1 MNTRIRIQKE
11 RTHIFSPSIHI
22 AMLATVAGEV
32 TDQALGEAITRA
44 VSKHEILSCKIT
56 LDEQGQAYYERIE
69 QPLIRIE
76 SFAGD
81 WVTVV
86 QKQETVA
93 FDWVS
98 GELIRFYVKRQ
109 QDDFQ
114 LLIVAHHLV
123 GDGLAVSYLLDD
135 VVQALNGHDLIE
147 QPLQLYDP
155 TPILA
160 NSKLSLGMRFML
172 RGLNRKW
179 QKTGQS
185 FSYADYQEMFQ
196 RYWKNRK
203 TEILCE
209 ELGEAQLSALKQ
221 RAKQQGITLNSLL
234 TTTFA
239 QAAQPAQA
247 PSDIGLAASI
257 RPPAYRGMGN
267 YATGISIRYRYTDA
281 KDFTA
286 NAQSIHKLIYD
297 KLEHPKKKFFLLQF
311 MNEVAPTLIDAAYF
325 SAYGDYA
332 NKTAQTVRNL
342 FGYGGKPKNIS
353 ITNLTTL
360 DLNQQEGKYS
370 LTAVQFVPPLVPNAR
385 RIIGICT
392 YRNRMSISFHVE
404 HNEQLAEEKVFFE
417 AAMRE
422 LRRQAG

>member
-11 RTHIFSPSIHI
+11 HTHIFSPSIHI
-22 AMLATVAGEV
+22 AVLGTIAGKV
-32 TDQALGEAITRA
+32 SDQVLGEAVTKA
-44 VSKHEILSCKIT
+44 VTSHEILSCKIT

-69 QPLIRIE
+69 QPLVRIE
-76 SFAGD
+76 SFTGD

-86 QKQETVA
+86 QEQETMA
-93 FDWVS
+93 FDWAN
-98 GELIRFYVKRQ
+98 GELIRFFVKRQ
-109 QDDFQ
+109 QDSFQ
-114 LLIVAHHLV
+114 LLIVAHHLA
-123 GDGLAVSYLLDD
+123 GDGLAVFYLLDD

-160 NSKLSLGMRFML
+160 KSKLSLGMRFML

-185 FSYADYQEMFQ
+185 FTYADYQEMFQ
-196 RYWKNRK
+196 RYWQNRK

-209 ELGEAQLSALKQ
+209 ELDEAQLSALKQ

-234 TTTFA
+234 TAAFA
-239 QAAQPAQA
+239 QAAQA

-257 RPPAYRGMGN
+257 RPPTYRGMGN

-281 KDFTA
+281 KDFER
-286 NAQSIHKLIYD
+286 NAQAIHKLIYA
-297 KLEHPKKKFFLLQF
+297 KLENPKKKFFLLHF

-325 SAYGDYA
+325 SAYGGYT

-342 FGYGGKPKNIS
+342 FGYGGKPKSIS

-392 YRNRMSISFHVE
+392 YRERMSITLHVE
-404 HNEQLAEEKVFFE
+404 HNDQLAEEKAFFE

-422 LRRQAG
+422 LRKQAG

>member
-1 MNTRIRIQKE
+1 MNTIYRIQKE
-11 RTHIFSPSIHI
+11 RTHIFSPSINI
-22 AMLATVAGEV
+22 AMLGTIAGAV
-32 TDQALGEAITRA
+32 TDAALREAITRA
-44 VSKHEILSCKIT
+44 VGKHEILSCKIT

-69 QPLIRIE
+69 QPIVRIE
-76 SFAGD
+76 PFAGD
-81 WVTVV
+81 WIAVV
-86 QKQETVA
+86 QEQETVA
-93 FDWVS
+93 FDWAN

-109 QDDFQ
+109 QDSFQ
-114 LLIVAHHLV
+114 LLIVAHHLA

-147 QPLQLYDP
+147 QPLRLYDP
-155 TPILA
+155 TPNLA
-160 NSKLSLGMRFML
+160 KSKLSLGMRFML

-179 QKTGQS
+179 QKTGQL
-185 FSYADYQEMFQ
+185 FTYADYQEMFQ

-209 ELGEAQLSALKQ
+209 ELDEAQLSALKQ

-234 TTTFA
+234 TASFA
-239 QAAQPAQA
+239 QAAQTAQA

-281 KDFTA
+281 KDFAA
-286 NAQSIHKLIYD
+286 NAQVIHKLIYA
-297 KLEHPKKKFFLLQF
+297 KLENPKKKFFLLQF

-325 SAYGDYA
+325 AAYGGYA

-342 FGYGGKPKNIS
+342 FGYGGKPKSIS

-360 DLNQQEGKYS
+360 DLNQQNGKYS

-392 YRNRMSISFHVE
+392 YRNRMSISLHVE
-404 HNEQLAEEKVFFE
+404 HNDQLAEEKALFE
-417 AAMRE
+417 GAMRE
-422 LRRQAG
+422 LRR